1 MNIYQY
7 HLVDAGARE
16 AIDLREHASEIKRAF
31 RYVRFRHYGLKV
43 HPGHFEFT
51 TLDLLTPTDS
61 RLMGKSIAASAT
73 TLAAMAVKVY
83 EAAPDRKRNT
93 STQLFK
99 RKNDVP
105 Y

>member
-1 MNIYQY
+1 MNLHQY

-16 AIDLREHASEIKRAF
+16 AIDLREHASEIQRAF
-31 RYVRFRHYGLKV
+31 RYVPFRHYGLKI
-43 HPGHFEFT
+43 HPGHFEFVT
-51 TLDLLTPTDS
+51 PDPFKPTDA
-61 RLMGKSIAASAT
+61 RLMGRSIAASAT
-73 TLAAMAVKVY
+73 TLSAMAVKVY
-83 EAAPDRKRNT
+83 EAAADSKRNT